1 MPDTARLASALS
13 DRYAIEREI
22 GSGGM
27 ATVYLAR
34 DLKHDREV
42 ALKVLRADLSA
53 VLGAERFL
61 KEISITAKLDHPH
74 ILTLIDSGA
83 ADGILYYV
91 LPLVRGES
99 LRAKLEREQQL
110 GIDEA
115 LSITRQVASAL
126 DYAHKQGVVHRDIK
140 PENILLHE
148 GEAVVADFGIALA
161 LREAGGSRLT
171 ETGLSLGTPQY
182 MSPEQATG
190 DRALDARSDVYS
202 LGAVLYEMLAGEP
215 PVTGPTVQAVIAKL
229 LTERPT
235 RLRTVR
241 DTIPDTIDAAVAK
254 ALAKVP
260 ADRFS
265 SAAEFAAALRPRGS
279 AAAAMP
285 APTRPQLSSS
295 ALLAIGGVAVL
306 AVIGVWIM
314 RTQLGAGRG
323 PAVSLAGRV
332 QLTFTGNVQA
342 PTLSPDGKQL
352 AFFSRTCVEGRCTYG
367 IEVQD
372 VGGTA
377 TRRIL
382 GGATAAY
389 GLWWSPDRRNLL
401 ALATI
406 GGRWGV
412 YLLSALG
419 GTPRFLTTGAAAFNA
434 GGDSL
439 LVGPQFRSDSVF
451 WIRVTSLD
459 GAVGDSIRVAGAGL
473 GLGNI
478 LVVPG
483 SRWIAVMIT
492 QASAGPWQVMDRR
505 GRVADRLVNSC
516 PCAGRASADALWL
529 GRAGSAG
536 DFSVVRIAFD
546 AGSGRL
552 ARRQDT
558 VLTGAITSFSVTS
571 DGSTAAYDQGTY
583 DYGAWAEDLADALK
597 GRFPDSRRLVQA
609 STPVSTSVSPDGAR
623 LLVRRTLPSASGAL
637 ERHLSILPFAGGA
650 EVPLQTAGRVFSA
663 FWRDSVSVLVA
674 TGTHGQHVALVD
686 VRTGAVER
694 ALELPDTNIVDIT
707 TLPDGW
713 AWIPGSDDRIVIQ
726 RAGRNI
732 EVKKPSWFGV
742 LTQVVADPAGRWIGM
757 SGWNAAT
764 FDTVGIAVVPSDGG
778 TPVMWATHFAEGG
791 SMDFLDGGA
800 VALELYPSQ
809 ESVTLY
815 RLAAPG
821 KLGLV
826 GTVPRPVSGLDFS
839 ADLKRA
845 VIDTRDYHGDAWTS
859 RVEKR

>member
-1 MPDTARLASALS
+1 MPDTQKLTAALS

-53 VLGAERFL
+53 LLGAGRFL

-74 ILTLIDSGA
+74 ILTLIDSGE

-99 LRAKLEREQQL
+99 LRARLEREKQL
-110 GIDEA
+110 PIDEA
-115 LSITRQVASAL
+115 LNITRQVASAL

-190 DRALDARSDVYS
+190 DRTLDARSDIYS

-241 DTIPDTIDAAVAK
+241 DTIPDPIDAAVAK

-260 ADRFS
+260 ADRFA
-265 SAAEFAAALRPRGS
+265 SAAEFAAALKTRGS
-279 AAAAMP
+279 AAALP
-285 APTRPQLSSS
+285 APRRLS
-295 ALLAIGGVAVL
+295 AAAWAAIAGVVVL
-306 AVIGVWIM
+306 AA
-314 RTQLGAGRG
+314 LGAWIVRAKLGGRGG
-323 PAVSLAGRV
+323 PAVALTGRT
-332 QLTFTGNVQA
+332 QLTFTGNVQGPA
-342 PTLSPDGKQL
+342 LSPDGKQL
-352 AFFSRTCVEGRCTYG
+352 AFFERNCVTGRCTYA
-367 IEVQD
+367 IDVQD
-372 VGGTA
+372 VGGT
-377 TRRIL
+377 TTHRIL

-389 GLWWSPDRRNLL
+389 GMWWSPDRRNLL
-401 ALATI
+401 TLATI

-419 GTPRFLTTGAAAFNA
+419 GAPRFLTTGAAEFYA

-439 LVGPQFRSDSVF
+439 LVSPQFRSDSVF
-451 WIRVTSLD
+451 WIKVTSLE

-483 SRWIAVMIT
+483 SRWIATMIT
-492 QASAGPWQVMDRR
+492 QATTGLWQVMDRR

-516 PCAGRASADALWL
+516 ACPGRASADALWL
-529 GRAGSAG
+529 ARLGSAG
-536 DFSVVRIAFD
+536 DYSIVRIALD
-546 AGSGRL
+546 AERGRL

-571 DGSTAAYDQGTY
+571 DGSTAAYDQGSY
-583 DYGAWAEDLADALK
+583 DYGSWAVDMADALK
-597 GRFPDSRRLVQA
+597 GRFPDARRLVRA
-609 STPVSTSVSPDGAR
+609 STPVTSAVSPDGAR
-623 LLVRRTLPSASGAL
+623 LLVSRFLPSASGAL
-637 ERHLSILPFAGGA
+637 ERHLSIMTFSGGA
-650 EVPLQTAGRVFSA
+650 EVPLQTSGPPVAA
-663 FWRDSVSVLVA
+663 FWRDSVSVLVG
-674 TGTHGQHVALVD
+674 TGSRGQHAALLD

-694 ALELPDTNIVDIT
+694 TLDLPDTNIVDMT
-707 TLPDGW
+707 SLPDGW
-713 AWIPGSDDRIVIQ
+713 AWIPGTDDRIVIQ
-726 RAGRNI
+726 RAGGTI
-732 EVKKPSWFGV
+732 EIKKPAWFGV
-742 LTQVVADPAGRWIGM
+742 LFQVNADPTGRRIGM
-757 SGWNAAT
+757 SGWNRST
-764 FDTVGIAVVPSDGG
+764 FDTLGVAVVSSDGG
-778 TPVMWATHFAEGG
+778 VPEMWATHFAELGG
-791 SMDFLDGGA
+791 MMFLADGSVGFE
-800 VALELYPSQ
+800 VWPSQ
-809 ESVTLY
+809 ETASVY
-815 RLAAPG
+815 RVPAPG
-821 KLGLV
+821 RLQLV
-826 GTVPRPVSGLDFS
+826 GTVPRPVSDLTAS
-839 ADLKRA
+839 ADLRRVA
-845 VIDTRDYHGDAWTS
+845 FDTKDYHGDAWMS
-859 RVEKR
+859 RVVKSRD

>member
-1 MPDTARLASALS
+1 MPEASRLSAALS

-53 VLGAERFL
+53 VLGAGRFL

-74 ILTLIDSGA
+74 ILTLIDSGE

-99 LRAKLEREQQL
+99 LRARLEREKQL
-110 GIDEA
+110 SIEEA
-115 LSITRQVASAL
+115 LNITRQVASAL

-190 DRALDARSDVYS
+190 DRTLDARSDIYS

-241 DTIPDTIDAAVAK
+241 DTIPDPIDAAVAK

-260 ADRFS
+260 ADRFA
-265 SAAEFAAALRPRGS
+265 SAAEFAAALKTRGS
-279 AAAAMP
+279 ASAQP
-285 APTRPQLSSS
+285 APRRRFSP
-295 ALLAIGGVAVL
+295 AAWAVVAGVIVL
-306 AVIGVWIM
+306 AG
-314 RTQLGAGRG
+314 LGAWVARARLGRSG
-323 PAVSLAGRV
+323 LAVVLANRT
-332 QLTFTGNVQA
+332 QLTFTGNVRA
-342 PTLSPDGKQL
+342 PALSPDGKQL

-367 IEVQD
+367 VDVQD

-377 TRRIL
+377 THRIL

-389 GLWWSPDRRNLL
+389 FLWWSPDRRNLL

-406 GGRWGV
+406 GGRWGF

-419 GTPRFLTTGAAAFNA
+419 GAPRYLTSGAAAFYA

-451 WIRVTSLD
+451 WIKVTSLE
-459 GAVGDSIRVAGAGL
+459 GAVADSIRVAGAGL
-473 GLGNI
+473 GLGEI
-478 LVVPG
+478 VVVPG
-483 SRWIAVMIT
+483 SPWIATGIT
-492 QASAGPWQVMDRR
+492 RATAALWQVMDRR
-505 GRVADRLVNSC
+505 GRVADRVVNSC
-516 PCAGRASADALWL
+516 NCGGAASADALWL
-529 GRAGSAG
+529 DRQGAAG
-536 DFSVVRIAFD
+536 DHSVIRIALD
-546 AGSGRL
+546 AGNGHL

-558 VLTGAITSFSVTS
+558 LLTGTITSFSVTS
-571 DGSTAAYDQGTY
+571 DGSAVAYDQGTY
-583 DYGAWAEDLADALK
+583 DYGSWALNLADALK

-609 STPVSTSVSPDGAR
+609 STPVTTAVSPDGAR
-623 LLVRRTLPSASGAL
+623 LLVTRTLPSASGAL
-637 ERHLSILPFAGGA
+637 ERHLSTMPFAGGA
-650 EVPLQTAGRVFSA
+650 EVPLQTAGSPLGGY
-663 FWRDSVSVLVA
+663 WRDSVSVLVG
-674 TGTHGQHVALVD
+674 TGSRGQHGALID
-686 VRTGAVER
+686 IRTGAVER
-694 ALELPDTNIVDIT
+694 TLELADTNFVDLT
-707 TLPDGW
+707 SLPDGW
-713 AWIPGSDDRIVIQ
+713 AWIPGTDDRIVIQ
-726 RAGRNI
+726 RAGKTI
-732 EVKKPSWFGV
+732 EVKKPAWFGV
-742 LTQVVADPAGRWIGM
+742 LFQVNADPSGQRIGM
-757 SGWNAAT
+757 SGWSAST
-764 FDTVGIAVVPSDGG
+764 FDTLGVAVVSSDGG
-778 TPVMWATHFAEGG
+778 TPVMWAKHFAEGG
-791 SMDFLDGGA
+791 GMVFLSDGSLGFE
-800 VALELYPSQ
+800 VLPS
-809 ESVTLY
+809 EETVTLY
-815 RLAAPG
+815 RVPAPG
-821 KLGLV
+821 QLDLL
-826 GTVPRPVSGLDFS
+826 GTVPRPVTGVTGS
-839 ADLKRA
+839 ADLKR
-845 VIDTRDYHGDAWTS
+845 VSVDTKDYHGDAWMS
-859 RVEKR
+859 RVVKR

>member
-1 MPDTARLASALS
+1 MPDTSRLTAALS

-53 VLGAERFL
+53 VLGAGRFL

-74 ILTLIDSGA
+74 ILTLIDSGE

-99 LRAKLEREQQL
+99 LRARLEREKQL
-110 GIDEA
+110 SIEEA
-115 LSITRQVASAL
+115 LNITRQVASAL

-190 DRALDARSDVYS
+190 DRTLDARSDIYS

-241 DTIPDTIDAAVAK
+241 DTIPDPIDAAVAK

-260 ADRFS
+260 ADRFA
-265 SAAEFAAALRPRGS
+265 SAAEFAAALKTRGS
-279 AAAAMP
+279 AAAVP
-285 APTRPQLSSS
+285 APRRLPP
-295 ALLAIGGVAVL
+295 AAWAAIAGLIVL
-306 AVIGVWIM
+306 AG
-314 RTQLGAGRG
+314 LGAWVARAKLGGSRG
-323 PAVSLAGRV
+323 PAVSLTGRT

-342 PTLSPDGKQL
+342 PALSPDGKQL
-352 AFFSRTCVEGRCTYG
+352 AFIARTCASGRCTYG
-367 IEVQD
+367 IDVQD
-372 VGGTA
+372 VGAAA
-377 TRRIL
+377 THRIFE
-382 GGATAAY
+382 GATAAY
-389 GLWWSPDRRNLL
+389 GLTWSPDRRNLL
-401 ALATI
+401 AVATI
-406 GGRWGV
+406 GGRYGT

-419 GTPRFLTTGAAAFNA
+419 GTPRFLTPGPVAFFA

-439 LVGPQFRSDSVF
+439 LVAPPFKPDSVF
-451 WIRVTSLD
+451 WVKATSLS
-459 GAVGDSIRVAGAGL
+459 GAVADSVRVAGAGI
-473 GLGNI
+473 GLGAMI
-478 LVVPG
+478 VVPG
-483 SRWIAVMIT
+483 TRWIVTGIAQT
-492 QASAGPWQVMDRR
+492 TGASWQVMDRR
-505 GRVADRLVNSC
+505 GRVADRIVNSC
-516 PCAGRASADALWL
+516 DCGGAASSDALWL
-529 GRAGSAG
+529 ARHDAGQEY
-536 DFSVVRIAFD
+536 SVVRIGVD
-546 AGSGRL
+546 AGSGHL
-552 ARRQDT
+552 SRRQDT
-558 VLTGAITSFSVTS
+558 VLTGTLTTFSVTA
-571 DGSTAAYDQGTY
+571 DGSTIAYDDGTY
-583 DYGAWAEDLADALK
+583 DYGVWAVDLADAMT
-597 GRFPDSRRLVQA
+597 GRLPESRRLARA
-609 STPVSTSVSPDGAR
+609 SSAVSGTLSPDGGR
-623 LLVRRTLPSASGAL
+623 LLISRILPSGSGST
-637 ERHLSILPFAGGA
+637 ERRLSIMPFGGGPEAPLP
-650 EVPLQTAGRVFSA
+650 TADRVFTA

-674 TGTHGQHVALVD
+674 TGTHGQHVALID

-694 ALELPDTNIVDIT
+694 ALELPDTNMVDIT

-726 RAGRNI
+726 RAGKNI
-732 EVKKPSWFGV
+732 EVKKPSWFGL

-757 SGWNAAT
+757 SGWNAAS

-778 TPVMWATHFAEGG
+778 TPVMWATHFAESGAMG
-791 SMDFLDGGA
+791 FLDGGA

-809 ESVTLY
+809 ESATVY

-821 KLGLV
+821 KLELV
-826 GTVPRPVSGLDFS
+826 GTVPRPVSGLDYS

-845 VIDTRDYHGDAWTS
+845 VIDTRDYHGDAWMS

>member
-1 MPDTARLASALS
+1 MPDTSRLTAALS

-53 VLGAERFL
+53 LLGAGRFL

-74 ILTLIDSGA
+74 ILTLIDSGE

-99 LRAKLEREQQL
+99 LRAKLEREKQL
-110 GIDEA
+110 PIEEA
-115 LSITRQVASAL
+115 LAITRQVASAL

-190 DRALDARSDVYS
+190 DRTLDARSDIYS

-241 DTIPDTIDAAVAK
+241 DTIPDPIDAAVAK

-260 ADRFS
+260 ADRFA
-265 SAAEFAAALRPRGS
+265 SAAEFVAALKTRGS
-279 AAAAMP
+279 AAALP
-285 APTRPQLSSS
+285 APRR
-295 ALLAIGGVAVL
+295 LLPAAWMAIAGVVVL
-306 AVIGVWIM
+306 AGIGLWIVKAK
-314 RTQLGAGRG
+314 LGASGG
-323 PAVSLAGRV
+323 PAVALTGRT

-342 PTLSPDGKQL
+342 PALSPDGKQL

-367 IEVQD
+367 VDVQD

-377 TRRIL
+377 THRIL
-382 GGATAAY
+382 DGATAAY
-389 GLWWSPDRRNLL
+389 SLWWSPDRRNLL
-401 ALATI
+401 AIATI
-406 GGRWGV
+406 GGRWGF

-419 GTPRFLTTGAAAFNA
+419 GAPRYLTSGAAAFYA

-451 WIRVTSLD
+451 WIKVTSLE
-459 GAVGDSIRVAGAGL
+459 GAVADSIRVAGAGI
-473 GLGNI
+473 GLGEI

-483 SRWIAVMIT
+483 SRWIV
-492 QASAGPWQVMDRR
+492 AGVSRATVTMWQVLDRR
-505 GRVADRLVNSC
+505 GRVADQVLNSC
-516 PCAGRASADALWL
+516 NCFGHASRDALWL
-529 GRAGSAG
+529 DRQGAAG
-536 DFSVVRIAFD
+536 DRAVVRIALD
-546 AGSGRL
+546 PGNGRL

-558 VLTGAITSFSVTS
+558 VLTGTITSFSVTS
-571 DGSTAAYDQGTY
+571 DGSAIAYDQGTY
-583 DYGAWAEDLADALK
+583 EYGSWALNLADALK
-597 GRFPDSRRLVQA
+597 GRFPDARRLAQA
-609 STPVSTSVSPDGAR
+609 STPVSTQVSPDGTR
-623 LLVRRTLPSASGAL
+623 LLVTRTLPSAAGAL
-637 ERHLSILPFAGGA
+637 ERHLSIMPFAGGA
-650 EVPLQTAGRVFSA
+650 EVPLQTPGPPIATY
-663 FWRDSVSVLVA
+663 WRDSVSVLVG
-674 TGTHGQHVALVD
+674 TGSRGQHAALID

-694 ALELPDTNIVDIT
+694 TLELSDTNIVDMT
-707 TLPDGW
+707 SLADGW

-726 RAGRNI
+726 RGGRTTEI
-732 EVKKPSWFGV
+732 RKPAWFGV
-742 LTQVVADPAGRWIGM
+742 LFQVNADPSGRRIGM
-757 SGWNAAT
+757 SGWSAST
-764 FDTVGIAVVPSDGG
+764 FDTLGVAVVSSDGG
-778 TPVMWATHFAEGG
+778 SPVIWAKHFAEGG
-791 SMDFLDGGA
+791 GMVFLSDGSLGFEVLPSA
-800 VALELYPSQ
+800 ETVSLYRVPAPGQLEL
-809 ESVTLY
+809 L
-815 RLAAPG
+815 
-821 KLGLV
+821 
-826 GTVPRPVSGLDFS
+826 GTVPRPVTGVTGSD
-839 ADLKRA
+839 DLKR
-845 VIDTRDYHGDAWTS
+845 VSVDTKDYHGDAWMS
-859 RVEKR
+859 RVVKR